1 MHSSENFSLWFPF
14 SGGEEGGTVAVQKR
28 EQRFVYD
35 HLNQGLCLSVL
46 NVLTFHLC
54 LFVASEA

>member
-1 MHSSENFSLWFPF
+1 M
-14 SGGEEGGTVAVQKR
+14 AVQKR